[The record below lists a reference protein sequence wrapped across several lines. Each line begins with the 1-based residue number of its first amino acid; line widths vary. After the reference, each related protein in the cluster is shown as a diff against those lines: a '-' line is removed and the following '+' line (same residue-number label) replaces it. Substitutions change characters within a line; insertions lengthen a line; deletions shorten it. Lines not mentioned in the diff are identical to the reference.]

1 MRRMTAMGGPEAAW
15 MQTSPESGLHIDAI
29 SVAEVVELAGT
40 GALENF
46 RARFVRAFLVA
57 T

>member
-1 MRRMTAMGGPEAAW
+1 MTAMGGPEAAW